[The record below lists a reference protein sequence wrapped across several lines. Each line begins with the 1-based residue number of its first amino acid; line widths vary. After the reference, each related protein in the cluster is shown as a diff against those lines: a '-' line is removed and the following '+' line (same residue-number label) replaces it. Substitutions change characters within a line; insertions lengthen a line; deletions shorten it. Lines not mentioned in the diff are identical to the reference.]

1 MDNIFT
7 FFPGYVTKTPAFCL
21 FKLDHDRPRSPGTT
35 VVIVRAAS
43 ERLTYI
49 QRKCVGRCNKPNNLF
64 WSETLTRTKALLRHA
79 LAGQGE
85 TTPTIPTLQQ
95 MSCPR
100 SHHPIFR
107 PRAHPSSPRHGALPP
122 PGGHHHRRCMCVS
135 PCHVHR
141 PKESAPTR
149 AVSLRG
155 NTHSQAAPSLQLARF
170 PLPRIPSWSRG
181 GAMETRG
188 IHILLEAHE
197 SSARNDA
204 HNPKFGL

>member
-85 TTPTIPTLQQ
+85 TNPTIPTQPV
-95 MSCPR
+95 C
-100 SHHPIFR
+100 
-107 PRAHPSSPRHGALPP
+107 SSPY
-122 PGGHHHRRCMCVS
+122 VS
-135 PCHVHR
+135 R
-141 PKESAPTR
+141 YSTR
-149 AVSLRG
+149 AARPPMLTTVAPRRSTQTVQSSKQKSRCLVCVARKEREDVVHQALLR
-155 NTHSQAAPSLQLARF
+155 QAGIAGLMT
-170 PLPRIPSWSRG
+170 PRINL
-181 GAMETRG
+181 TRG
-188 IHILLEAHE
+188 IGCV
-197 SSARNDA
+197 SVSKWR
-204 HNPKFGL
+204 PK